1 LRERLSPDDCR
12 ASKDDP
18 MRTMMRLG
26 LAAFAL
32 CGSLLAS
39 IVAASAQQPP
49 AGQTAPCGGDFAAWL
64 EGVKQDAAAQGVSQR
79 TIQSALSGVTYDP
92 AIIARDH
99 AQGVFRQSF
108 EQFSG
113 RMVPPRLA
121 KAEKLLT
128 QYAPV
133 FSRIEQQY
141 GVPGPVIVAIWG
153 LETDFGA
160 NSGKFPTIRSLA
172 ALAYD
177 CRRPGKF
184 RGELIAALEI
194 VDRGD
199 MNPADMRG
207 AWAGEIGQ
215 TQFLPS
221 SYLKYA
227 VDYDGNGHRD
237 LIRSVPDVL
246 ASTANYLKGYGWQR
260 GQPWGE
266 GTANFQVLLQWNA
279 SQVYTKTVAYF
290 AQELAATRQ

>member
-1 LRERLSPDDCR
+1 
-12 ASKDDP
+12 
-18 MRTMMRLG
+18 MRVFGLKSMYLTLC
-26 LAAFAL
+26 LAAFA
-32 CGSLLAS
+32 AP
-39 IVAASAQQPP
+39 ASA
-49 AGQTAPCGGDFAAWL
+49 APCGGDFATWL
-64 EGVKQDAAAQGVSQR
+64 QGFKQEATAKGISQR
-79 TIQSALSGVTYDP
+79 TIQSALGTVTYDP
-92 AIIARDH
+92 GIIARDH

-121 KAEKLLT
+121 RARRLLQ
-128 QYAPV
+128 QYGAV
-133 FSRIEQQY
+133 LNRIEQQY

-160 NSGKFPTIRSLA
+160 DNGRFPTIRSLA
-172 ALAYD
+172 TLAYD
-177 CRRPGKF
+177 CRRPDKF
-184 RGELIAALEI
+184 RGELIAALQI

-199 MNPADMRG
+199 MSPTDMRG

-227 VDYDGNGHRD
+227 VDYTGDGRRD
-237 LIRSVPDVL
+237 LIHEVPDVL

-260 GQPWGE
+260 GQAWGE

-290 AQELAATRQ
+290 AQRLAAGQ

>member
-1 LRERLSPDDCR
+1 MRKLSIR
-12 ASKDDP
+12 AICLILA
-18 MRTMMRLG
+18 LG
-26 LAAFAL
+26 AM
-32 CGSLLAS
+32 
-39 IVAASAQQPP
+39 
-49 AGQTAPCGGDFAAWL
+49 AGQARAGAACGGDFGAWL
-64 EGVKQDAAAQGVSQR
+64 QGIKQDAAAAGVSQR
-79 TIQSALSGVTYDP
+79 TIQASLAGVTFDP
-92 AIIARDH
+92 SIIARDN

-113 RMVPPRLA
+113 RMVPPRLVRA
-121 KAEKLLT
+121 RQMLA
-128 QYAPV
+128 QYSAIFTRV
-133 FSRIEQQY
+133 QTQY
-141 GVPGPVIVAIWG
+141 GVPGAVIVAIWG

-160 NSGKFPTIRSLA
+160 NSGKSPTIRSLA
-172 ALAYD
+172 TLAYD
-177 CRRPGKF
+177 CRRPDKF
-184 RGELIAALEI
+184 RGEVIAALQI

-199 MNPADMRG
+199 MAPADMRG

-227 VDYDGNGHRD
+227 VDYDGDGRRD

-246 ASTANYLKGYGWQR
+246 ASTANYLKGYGWQS

-290 AQELAATRQ
+290 AQQLAGGQ